1 VIGFMIVGNPFPV
14 VEHPFITDEEGK
26 VVMEKQEQKDSN
38 GMDKYKRKINEK
50 GYFGKPINPGYD
62 SHISLGILFLKSFLF
77 IPYFK
82 DLIFFFMVLVNGN
95 STSTAYPITKV
106 EELNEEWTVDELI
119 VNESQ
124 TYPCFIVYSK

>member
-1 VIGFMIVGNPFPV
+1 MIVGNPFPV
-14 VEHPFITDEEGK
+14 VEHPFITDEKGQ
-26 VVMEKQEQKDSN
+26 VVMEKREQKDSN
-38 GMDKYKRKINEK
+38 GIDQYKRKINQK

-62 SHISLGILFLKSFLF
+62 SHITLGKLFKSLYSFH
-77 IPYFK
+77 
-82 DLIFFFMVLVNGN
+82 FFFFLILVNGN

-106 EELNEEWTVDELI
+106 EESKKEWTVDELV